1 MNTSLSKRPSIFL
14 DMVDVLLCPTC
25 DNRRENISAFLNIS
39 LDLSIPDKALNV
51 TEAPPRLS
59 QPNVDV
65 ISGSSLA
72 TQQSVEL
79 SALLRLHMQIETLDP
94 DNMWHC
100 SGCNDKVQAL
110 KYHEYTVLPKSLMI
124 HFKRFRYNT
133 VSSLN
138 FSILYVNDS
147 FCQNP
152 NNSGAYHRLF
162 MCH

>member
-1 MNTSLSKRPSIFL
+1 M
-14 DMVDVLLCPTC
+14 
-25 DNRRENISAFLNIS
+25 SAFLNIS
-39 LDLSIPDKALNV
+39 LDLSIPGRAG
-51 TEAPPRLS
+51 
-59 QPNVDV
+59 
-65 ISGSSLA
+65 GSSLG

-79 SALLRLHMQIETLDP
+79 STLLRLHMQIETLDP